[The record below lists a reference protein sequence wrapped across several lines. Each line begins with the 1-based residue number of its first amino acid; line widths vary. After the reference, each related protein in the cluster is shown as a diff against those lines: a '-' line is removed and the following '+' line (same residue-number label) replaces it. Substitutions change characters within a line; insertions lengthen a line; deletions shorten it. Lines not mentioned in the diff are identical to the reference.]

1 MSDSVSRILLVANR
15 LPVTVARSGD
25 QFDVRASVGG
35 LATSLACV
43 HRRPDTFWIGWP
55 GVWTDPDTTDR
66 STVEHELAGARMRP
80 VWLGRAD
87 LTGFYERIANGV
99 LWPLFHYL
107 PERVPMHIA
116 DWAAYERVNA
126 LFAAAV
132 AREYQPGDAIWVHD
146 YHLMLVPEMLR
157 SQFPE
162 ARIGFFLHVPF
173 PSVEVFR
180 TLPFRDRLLEGV
192 LGADLIGFHT
202 AGYARHFAASLS
214 LLLGLG
220 ARIDHVMLAERE
232 VRIGIFPMGIDATGW
247 ADLAG
252 TSAVR
257 DATATLRSGG
267 DCALLVGIDR
277 LDYTKGIPRRIL
289 AFELLLATHPE
300 LAERVRL
307 IQVAVPSRG
316 GVEAYRE
323 FRSQIERLVGRVN
336 GRFGT
341 VHWVPIQYLHRSLCQ
356 EDVAALYRAADVM
369 LVTPVRDGMNLV
381 CKEFVACRSDED
393 GVLVLSEFAGAAAEL
408 AEALRVNPFD
418 IDRTADT
425 VFRALTLTPDERR
438 ERMRALRWRVFSNGI
453 NDWTERFLSA
463 LGDAGSRRHTATLAM
478 TPAGEIEALVAR
490 LHAAA
495 GLVLLLD
502 YDGTLVP
509 FAAVP
514 ELAAPDQALL
524 DLLARL
530 AARPATSVHVV
541 SGRLR
546 ETLERWMGRLPIWL
560 HAEHGVWWR
569 APSGTWQSAPLPSFE
584 WHERVRALLEDFRV
598 QTPGSLVE
606 EKTAGFAWHYR
617 AADDE
622 FGTMQANE
630 LRVHLSELLSN
641 EPVEVLPGDKVIEL
655 RPHGI
660 NKGKVVE
667 RVLPATP
674 PSHEVMAMGDD
685 RTDEDLFAAL
695 PPTGIAIH
703 VGGSASCAPIRLP
716 DWRAARRLLTRLL
729 EAGPRTEAVP

>member
-1 MSDSVSRILLVANR
+1 MTDSAARILLVANR

-25 QFDVRASVGG
+25 GFDVRASVGG
-35 LATSLACV
+35 LATSLSCV
-43 HRRPDTFWIGWP
+43 HRRPDACWIGWP
-55 GVWTDPDTTDR
+55 GVWIDPDAPER
-66 STVEHELAGARMRP
+66 ASVEAELAAARMRP
-80 VWLGRAD
+80 VWLNRAD

-116 DWAAYERVNA
+116 DWAVYERVNA
-126 LFAAAV
+126 LVAAAV
-132 AREYQPGDAIWVHD
+132 AQEYRPGDAIWVHD

-157 SQFPE
+157 SQFPD

-173 PSVEVFR
+173 PGVEVFR
-180 TLPFRDRLLEGV
+180 TLPFRDRLLEGL

-232 VRIGIFPMGIDATGW
+232 VRIGVFPMGINATGW

-252 TSAVR
+252 TPAVR
-257 DATATLRSGG
+257 DAAATLRSGD

-289 AFELLLATHPE
+289 AFELLLAAHPE

-316 GVEAYRE
+316 GVESYRE

-341 VHWVPIQYLHRSLCQ
+341 VHWVPVQYLHRSLSQ

-393 GVLVLSEFAGAAAEL
+393 GVLVLSEFAGAASEL

-418 IDRTADT
+418 IDRTAET
-425 VFRALTLTPDERR
+425 IHRALSLTPEERR
-438 ERMRALRWRVFSNGI
+438 ERMRALRWRVFSN
-453 NDWTERFLSA
+453 DVDEWAELFLST
-463 LGDAGSRRHTATLAM
+463 LGDAGSRRHTASLAM
-478 TPAGEIEALVAR
+478 TPAGEIDALVTR
-490 LHAAA
+490 LCAAP
-495 GLVLLLD
+495 GLMLLLD

-509 FAAVP
+509 FADVP
-514 ELAAPDQALL
+514 ELAAPDRALL

-530 AARPATSVHVV
+530 AARPATAVHVV

-560 HAEHGVWWR
+560 HAEHGVWSRAPEHAWR
-569 APSGTWQSAPLPSFE
+569 AAPLPPSE
-584 WHERVRALLEDFRV
+584 WRERVRAILEDFRMR
-598 QTPGSLVE
+598 TPGSLIE

-622 FGTMQANE
+622 FGTLQANE

-660 NKGKVVE
+660 NKGMVVE
-667 RVLPATP
+667 RVLPALP

-695 PPTGIAIH
+695 PPTGIAVH
-703 VGGSASCAPIRLP
+703 VGSNPSSAPIRLA
-716 DWRAARRLLTRLL
+716 DWRAARRLLSRLADGA
-729 EAGPRTEAVP
+729 AGAVP